1 MGVFIAFDCTQPK
14 SLESALLWRQAASR
28 LLSES
33 IPVILL
39 MTKCDLQRHPEIP
52 TGHVMS
58 NFCATHGFAA
68 FFETSARNAEH
79 QVCDRMHTPS
89 FARAMISTLKCP
101 HLLLRQ
107 CLIIFQ
113 GINEAFSRMI
123 ELLLPYA
130 EQQQCFSLV
139 RNSLHRSST
148 SISCTIPAPQLAH
161 NVCLL
166 SYFAS
171 TKASTLPACLPA
183 PLLPAQRRL
192 LLSFAGLACF
202 FIRNIMPK
210 DARRNED
217 HRKQLLLRL
226 FNEDMPPRVR
236 MHFRRAW
243 TGLNSQFQ
251 KSNAFACDFRGH
263 NSTFA
268 EIQSI
273 NLSVSILCHHS
284 SAFSR
289 QISAGDAAWERDT
302 CRLSCAAPPCG
313 RLFSFVHRRHHCRCE
328 NVLLAMQAVRQER
341 LTSVS
346 CAGFVGC

>member
-1 MGVFIAFDCTQPK
+1 
-14 SLESALLWRQAASR
+14 
-28 LLSES
+28 
-33 IPVILL
+33 
-39 MTKCDLQRHPEIP
+39 
-52 TGHVMS
+52 
-58 NFCATHGFAA
+58 
-68 FFETSARNAEH
+68 
-79 QVCDRMHTPS
+79 
-89 FARAMISTLKCP
+89 
-101 HLLLRQ
+101 
-107 CLIIFQ
+107 
-113 GINEAFSRMI
+113 
-123 ELLLPYA
+123 
-130 EQQQCFSLV
+130 
-139 RNSLHRSST
+139 
-148 SISCTIPAPQLAH
+148 
-161 NVCLL
+161 
-166 SYFAS
+166 
-171 TKASTLPACLPA
+171 
-183 PLLPAQRRL
+183 
-192 LLSFAGLACF
+192 
-202 FIRNIMPK
+202 MPK
-210 DARRNED
+210 DARRNKD

-302 CRLSCAAPPCG
+302 CRLSCAAPRCG
-313 RLFSFVHRRHHCRCE
+313 RLFSFVHRRHHCRCV

-346 CAGFVGC
+346 CAGLFCGLLMCGRCAPVLGRVGRHVNVRCCHVC